1 MGLGAGLT
9 ASEILAFYEKKGP
22 IIFAGSGVLTW
33 LKSFIAGKYSSDAL
47 RAALNETFGEK
58 LIGHST
64 TRLVIPSQNL
74 ETGEVHIFKT
84 SHHQRFLV
92 DYKVPMAEAALAT
105 AAAPSYFPTHKLPA
119 GTSLIDGGIWAN
131 NPAGVAAV
139 EAIGVL
145 GWKAGDVIML
155 SLSCT
160 RNPLNASWAV
170 SYSQGKAYWGAKL
183 INVLEAGQSSGATGM
198 AHLLLGHDRVFRI
211 DPVVSAGRFALDKHK
226 DIESLKGIGASEA
239 RKALPLPQLRQFFE
253 TTAEPFV
260 PCHML

>member
-9 ASEILAFYEKKGP
+9 ATQILAFYEEKGP
-22 IIFAGSGVLTW
+22 LIFAGSGILTW
-33 LKSFIAGKYSSDAL
+33 LKSFLTGRYSSYEL
-47 RAALNETFGEK
+47 RAALDETFGKK
-58 LIGHST
+58 LIGHSI

-84 SHHQRFLV
+84 SHHQRFTV

-105 AAAPSYFPTHKLPA
+105 SAAPSYFPTHKLPA

-145 GWKAGDVIML
+145 GWKVGDVIML

-170 SYSQGKAYWGAKL
+170 SYSQGKAYWAAKL
-183 INVLEAGQSSGATGM
+183 VDVLGVGQSSGAIGM
-198 AHLLLGHDRVFRI
+198 AQHLLGRDKVFRI
-211 DPVVSAGRFALDKHK
+211 EPIVPAGRFSLDKHK
-226 DIESLKGIGASEA
+226 GIESLEGIGASEA
-239 RKALPLPQLRQFFE
+239 RKALPQLNQFFE

-260 PCHML
+260 PCHLL